1 MSRKASSKI
10 LPLSE
15 SQNWPGTRQEE
26 GKHVLVR
33 GTKKGHNTV
42 RERDCKLL
50 RLGPLGH
57 KTEEGGG
64 GGARLGLLGAGER
77 LEVLRWDGENSNL
90 KPCSR
95 FHGSRNFI
103 QTLT

>member
-1 MSRKASSKI
+1 MSRKPSSKI

-57 KTEEGGG
+57 KTEEGAVEGPG
-64 GGARLGLLGAGER
+64 WG
-77 LEVLRWDGENSNL
+77 
-90 KPCSR
+90 C
-95 FHGSRNFI
+95 
-103 QTLT
+103 